1 MDVDGGNQIRKARA
15 VRHVLLVGVVLGV
28 AVFAFRGIL
37 RRPAAALV
45 QRVKGRVTVDERLQQ
60 FGVAAR
66 SRMAPD
72 FRRIALTYPPKRV
85 TLVGLKHEKQLEV
98 WVSDG
103 QSPLQHLK
111 TYPILGA
118 SGTLGPK
125 LREGDR
131 QVPEGVY
138 RIESLNPNSLYH
150 VALRVNYPNAFDKAR
165 GALDG
170 RPNLGGDIMV
180 HGKTCSIGCLAM
192 GDAAAEEL
200 FCLAADVG
208 LQNITIILSPVDLR
222 VRDLPPELTGGVP
235 WAPVLYSRVKLAL
248 AALNT
253 GAQYN
258 TTASDPWQKIES
270 DLQADAAHKP

>member
-1 MDVDGGNQIRKARA
+1 VDVDGGNQIRKARA
-15 VRHVLLVGVVLGV
+15 VRHVLIVGVVLGV

-118 SGTLGPK
+118 GGTLGPK

-138 RIESLNPNSLYH
+138 R
-150 VALRVNYPNAFDKAR
+150 
-165 GALDG
+165 
-170 RPNLGGDIMV
+170 M
-180 HGKTCSIGCLAM
+180 
-192 GDAAAEEL
+192 
-200 FCLAADVG
+200 
-208 LQNITIILSPVDLR
+208 
-222 VRDLPPELTGGVP
+222 
-235 WAPVLYSRVKLAL
+235 
-248 AALNT
+248 
-253 GAQYN
+253 
-258 TTASDPWQKIES
+258 
-270 DLQADAAHKP
+270 